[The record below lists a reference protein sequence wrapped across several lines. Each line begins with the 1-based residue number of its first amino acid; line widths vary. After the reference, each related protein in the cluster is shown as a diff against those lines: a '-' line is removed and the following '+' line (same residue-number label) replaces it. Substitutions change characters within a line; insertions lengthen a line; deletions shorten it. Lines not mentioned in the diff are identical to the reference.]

1 MAFLLAAI
9 PANPLLAQ
17 NPSSTLHGQ
26 VTDPSGAAVVG
37 ATVVVTSSAGQ
48 AGTAKTSRDGNYAI
62 KGLAPGKYAV
72 QANAKG
78 FALYQQQD
86 LVIVAGQ
93 DQTLDIQFALEP
105 QKQEVVVTD
114 NPTNV
119 DVNPSSNAS
128 ALVIKGK
135 DLDALSDD
143 PDELQ
148 SELLALAGPSAG
160 PNGGQIYIDGF
171 TGGQLP
177 PKSSIREIRINQNPF
192 SAEYDKLGYGRIEI
206 FTKPGTDKLH
216 GQFLFSL
223 NDSIFNSQNPF
234 SSAEPSYHT
243 TLFSGNIGGPLGKK
257 ASFFFDAER
266 RNIGDVSVVNA
277 TVPASDLV
285 NGLCPAAVSLSSN
298 GLLSSACRAAV
309 ANPRT
314 RTSIS
319 PRLDYQVSA
328 SNTLTVRYRF
338 VQNNETNDGVGQFS
352 LASQGYNVTNIEQVL
367 QISDTQILSPRT
379 VNETRFQYERN
390 RNSQIAQTFG
400 PTVSVL
406 GAFTSG
412 GNSSGNVRDNQDEYE
427 LQNYTSMALG
437 KHFLKFGGRLRA
449 YRVANDTNSD
459 FNGLF
464 TFSQLSLYP
473 NMPSQL
479 DISCGP
485 GLPHVNCNP
494 VSAVIR
500 VKQFDLGLYAQDD
513 WRLRP
518 NMTLSLG
525 LRFETQNNIH
535 DHADFAPRLGFAW
548 GLGPK
553 NAPPKTVLRL
563 GFGVFYDRF
572 ADSLV
577 LNADR
582 LNGFNQSQCVDSMPD
597 FPMTTCTPNGNQTV
611 ATIRRIDPN
620 LHAPYTIQSAVS
632 VERQLSKF
640 GTVSITY
647 INSRGVHAFL
657 SRNINAP
664 LPDGTRPFQ
673 GQGIL
678 DNIYNYE
685 SDGVFRQNQVIANFN
700 VRAGTKLS
708 LFGFYSLNYANSDT
722 AGAGSFPDNQFDL
735 AADYGRAAFDVRNRF
750 FLGGTYALPYGLRVS
765 PFLVANSGAP
775 FNITLGRQLNGDSI
789 FNDRPAF
796 ASTCVMNCTIVSTPF
811 GTFNITPSPTEAR
824 IPPNL
829 GTGPGQFTTNLRVSK
844 TFGLGKKLEASAA
857 AGSSG
862 GGGGGRGGPG
872 GGRGG
877 PGGGL
882 GGRGLSSG
890 GGNPFGAGDASGRRY
905 TLTFSVF
912 GRNIFNNVNVA
923 PPIGVVTSP
932 FFNHSNALAG
942 GFFSSSSA
950 NRRVDLQVT
959 FGF

>member
-1 MAFLLAAI
+1 LLALLLAAI
-9 PANPLLAQ
+9 SANRLLAQ

-37 ATVVVTSSAGQ
+37 ATVVVTSAAGQ
-48 AGTAKTSRDGNYAI
+48 AATAKTNRDGNYAI

-72 QANAKG
+72 QASAKG
-78 FALYQQQD
+78 FADFQQQD
-86 LVIVAGQ
+86 LVIAAGQ
-93 DQTLDIQFALEP
+93 DQALDIQFTLAP

-114 NPTNV
+114 HPATV
-119 DVNPSSNAS
+119 DVNPENNAS

-148 SELLALAGPSAG
+148 SELQALAGPSAG

-206 FTKPGTDKLH
+206 FTKPGTDKFH
-216 GQFLFSL
+216 GQMLFSL

-234 SSAEPSYHT
+234 SSGEPPYHT
-243 TLFSGNIGGPLGKK
+243 LFFSGNVSGPLGKK

-277 TVPASDLV
+277 IVPGNMAGPCPAS
-285 NGLCPAAVSLSSN
+285 VSLTVIVSGSTP
-298 GLLSSACRAAV
+298 CQAAI

-338 VQNNETNDGVGQFS
+338 VQTNETNDGIGQFS
-352 LASQGYNVTNIEQVL
+352 LASQGYNVTNTEQVL
-367 QISDTQILSPRT
+367 QISDTQVISPRT
-379 VNETRFQYERN
+379 VNETRFEYERD
-390 RNSQIAQTFG
+390 RNNQIAQTFG

-412 GNSSGNVRDNQDEYE
+412 GNSSGNVFDNEDQYE
-427 LQNYTSMALG
+427 LQNYTSMSLG
-437 KHFLKFGGRLRA
+437 KHYLKFGGRLRA

-464 TFSQLSLYP
+464 TFSQISEFP
-473 NMPSQL
+473 MMPKQL
-479 DISCGP
+479 EISCGP
-485 GLPHVNCNP
+485 TMPGFNCNP
-494 VSAVIR
+494 SSAVIR
-500 VKQFDLGLYAQDD
+500 LKQFDLGLYAQDD

-572 ADSLV
+572 GDSLV

-582 LNGFNQSQCVDSMPD
+582 LNGFNQSQCVDSTPG
-597 FPMTTCTPNGNQTV
+597 FPLSTNCMQNGNQTV
-611 ATIRRIDPN
+611 GTIRLIDPN
-620 LHAPYTIQSAVS
+620 LRAPYTIQSAVS
-632 VERQLSKF
+632 IERQISKIA
-640 GTVSITY
+640 TVSVTY
-647 INSRGVHAFL
+647 INSRGDHALL

-664 LPDGTRPFQ
+664 LLDGSRPIRNLGMFDS
-673 GQGIL
+673 G
-678 DNIYNYE
+678 NIYNYE
-685 SDGVFRQNQVIANFN
+685 SDGVFRQNQLIANFN
-700 VRAGTKLS
+700 IRAGTKLS
-708 LFGFYSLNYANSDT
+708 LFGFYSLGYANSDT
-722 AGAGSFPDNQFDL
+722 GGAGSFPDNQYDL
-735 AADYGRAAFDVRNRF
+735 AADYGRAAFDVRNRLF
-750 FLGGTYALPYGLRVS
+750 VGGTYSLPYGLRVS

-775 FNITLGRQLNGDSI
+775 FNITLGQQLNDDSI

-796 ASTCVMNCTIVSTPF
+796 ASPGCTPPSPTCFPTPF
-811 GTFNITPSPTEAR
+811 GTFNTMPSLTQAR

-829 GTGPGQFTTNLRVSK
+829 GTGPGQFTMNLRVSK
-844 TFGLGKKLEASAA
+844 TIGLGKKLEASAA
-857 AGSSG
+857 GAS
-862 GGGGGRGGPG
+862 GGGRGGPG
-872 GGRGG
+872 GGGG
-877 PGGGL
+877 RGGGL
-882 GGRGLSSG
+882 GGRGLSSSG
-890 GGNPFGAGDASGRRY
+890 ANPFSLNDSTGRRY
-905 TLTFSVF
+905 SLTFSAF

-932 FFNHSNALAG
+932 FFDHSNALAG

-959 FGF
+959 FAF

>member
-1 MAFLLAAI
+1 LLALLLAAI
-9 PANPLLAQ
+9 SANRLLAQ

-37 ATVVVTSSAGQ
+37 ATVVVTSAAGQ
-48 AGTAKTSRDGNYAI
+48 AATAKTNRDGNYAI

-72 QANAKG
+72 QASAKG
-78 FALYQQQD
+78 FADFQQQD
-86 LVIVAGQ
+86 LVIAAGQ
-93 DQTLDIQFALEP
+93 DQALDIQFTLAP

-114 NPTNV
+114 HPATV
-119 DVNPSSNAS
+119 DVNPENNAS

-148 SELLALAGPSAG
+148 SELQALAGPSAG

-206 FTKPGTDKLH
+206 FTKPGTDKFH
-216 GQFLFSL
+216 GQMLFSL

-234 SSAEPSYHT
+234 SSGEPPYHT
-243 TLFSGNIGGPLGKK
+243 LFFSGNVSGPLGKK

-277 TVPASDLV
+277 IVPGNMAGPCPAS
-285 NGLCPAAVSLSSN
+285 VSLTVIVSGSTP
-298 GLLSSACRAAV
+298 CQAAI

-338 VQNNETNDGVGQFS
+338 VQTNETNDGIGQFS
-352 LASQGYNVTNIEQVL
+352 LASQGYNVTNTEQVL
-367 QISDTQILSPRT
+367 QISDTQVISPRT
-379 VNETRFQYERN
+379 VNETRFEYERD
-390 RNSQIAQTFG
+390 RNTQIAQTFG

-412 GNSSGNVRDNQDEYE
+412 GNSSGNVFDNEDQYE
-427 LQNYTSMALG
+427 LQNYTSMSLG
-437 KHFLKFGGRLRA
+437 KHYLKFGGRLRA

-464 TFSQLSLYP
+464 TFSQLSMYP
-473 NMPSQL
+473 NMPGQL
-479 DISCGP
+479 QISCGP
-485 GLPHVNCNP
+485 NIPHLNCNP
-494 VSAVIR
+494 SSAVIR
-500 VKQFDLGLYAQDD
+500 LTQFDLGLYAQDD

-535 DHADFAPRLGFAW
+535 DHADVAPRLGFAW

-572 ADSLV
+572 GDSLV

-582 LNGFNQSQCVDSMPD
+582 LNGFNQSQCVDSTPD

-611 ATIRRIDPN
+611 STIRQIDPN
-620 LHAPYTIQSAVS
+620 LRAPYTIQSAVS
-632 VERQLSKF
+632 VERQISKIA
-640 GTVSITY
+640 TVSVTY
-647 INSRGVHAFL
+647 INSRGVHALL

-664 LPDGTRPFQ
+664 VPLANGTGLGPRPNPLA
-673 GQGIL
+673 G
-678 DNIYNYE
+678 NIDNYE
-685 SDGVFRQNQVIANFN
+685 SDGVFRQNQLIANFN
-700 VRAGTKLS
+700 IRAGTKLS
-708 LFGFYSLNYANSDT
+708 LFGFYSLGYADSDT
-722 AGAGSFPDNQFDL
+722 AGAGSFPSDQYDIS
-735 AADYGRAAFDVRNRF
+735 ADYGRAAFDVRNRF
-750 FLGGTYALPYGLRVS
+750 FLGGTYSLPYGLRVS

-775 FNITLGRQLNGDSI
+775 FNVTIGDDLNGDSI

-796 ASTCVMNCTIVSTPF
+796 ANGATGPNIVQTPL
-811 GTFNITPSPTEAR
+811 GAFNIAPLLNQTR
-824 IPPNL
+824 IPTNF
-829 GTGPGQFTTNLRVSK
+829 GTGPGQFTMNLRVSK
-844 TFGLGKKLEASAA
+844 TIGLGKKVESSAA
-857 AGSSG
+857 GAAGAA
-862 GGGGGRGGPG
+862 GGGRGGPG
-872 GGRGG
+872 GGGG
-877 PGGGL
+877 GRGGGL

-890 GGNPFGAGDASGRRY
+890 GGNPFSINDSTGRRY
-905 TLTFSVF
+905 SLTFSAA

-932 FFNHSNALAG
+932 FFDHSNALAG

-959 FGF
+959 FSF